1 MILFVILLAV
11 LLMYLVYDIYMDSQR
26 QKIME
31 RLEFGF
37 ENQAEEP
44 PSLWEGAVNLMQ
56 VNAIRQLL
64 LRSVI
69 TRVLDLTVR
78 RAGLKF
84 SLFEAMFILI
94 FIACFGSMAI
104 YFYAKN
110 LATTVAAFFLS
121 PLAVFLIWRLLAQ
134 RQQKR
139 IDLQLPGLINSMLT
153 TMRAGGTP
161 IQALHATSR
170 NADNPMRDSISQ
182 VLNQLQLGQSPLLV
196 WKDWSDFWDTKSTR
210 LLSTGIRVKWEAGG
224 QMASV
229 LEHILESIEFRRKI
243 EQRIN
248 TLTTQAKLGSILLS
262 IIPPLLV
269 YLQYRVKPELVIEM
283 FNDPIGKQL
292 YVVAGILTAV
302 GFFWLRK
309 MAKIKME

>member
-1 MILFVILLAV
+1 MIFFIAV
-11 LLMYLVYDIYMDSQR
+11 LLLLLAYLLYDIYMDSQR

-37 ENQAEEP
+37 ESEAIEQS
-44 PSLWEGAVNLMQ
+44 SLWDGAANLMQ

-64 LRSVI
+64 YRSVI
-69 TRVLDLTVR
+69 TRTIDVTIK
-78 RAGLKF
+78 RAGFKF
-84 SLFEAMFILI
+84 GLFPALFILTFVAVI
-94 FIACFGSMAI
+94 ASLSSYFITHQLVVAI
-104 YFYAKN
+104 AGLF
-110 LATTVAAFFLS
+110 LA
-121 PLAVFLIWRLLAQ
+121 PMIIFLIWRFIAEQ
-134 RQQKR
+134 QQKK
-139 IDLQLPGLINSMLT
+139 IDLQLPSLINSMLT

-170 NADNPMRDSISQ
+170 NAENPMKDSITQ
-182 VLNQLQLGQSPLLV
+182 VLNQLQLGQSPISV

-262 IIPPLLV
+262 AIPPLLV

-283 FNDPIGKQL
+283 FNDEIGKQL
-292 YVVAGILTAV
+292 YFYAGMSTAV

>member
-1 MILFVILLAV
+1 MIIFVILL
-11 LLMYLVYDIYMDSQR
+11 LLLLAYLLYDIYMDSQR

-37 ENQAEEP
+37 ESEAIEQ
-44 PSLWEGAVNLMQ
+44 PSLWDGATNLMQ

-64 LRSVI
+64 YRSVI
-69 TRVLDLTVR
+69 TRTLDVTIK
-78 RAGLKF
+78 RAGFKF
-84 SLFEAMFILI
+84 GLFQALFILL
-94 FIACFGSMAI
+94 FVACVAGLGI
-104 YFYAKN
+104 YFFAN
-110 LATTVAAFFLS
+110 NPAATVAVFFLA
-121 PLAVFLIWRLLAQ
+121 PLSIFMIWRLLAEQ
-134 RQQKR
+134 QQKK
-139 IDLQLPGLINSMLT
+139 IDLQLPSLINSMLT

-170 NADNPMRDSISQ
+170 NADNPMKDSITQ
-182 VLNQLQLGQSPLLV
+182 VLNQLQLGQSPITV

-262 IIPPLLV
+262 VIPPLLV

-283 FNDPIGKQL
+283 FNDEIGKQL
-292 YVVAGILTAV
+292 YLYAGILTTV